1 MREGMRGMR
10 TAVALA
16 AAAIAAL
23 AAGAQARAE
32 APAALDRQAVGE
44 IVREYLLENPEV
56 IEEAMRALRA
66 KREAA
71 RQQVVRNV
79 IANNRDAIFSHP
91 MTPVSGDRQGD
102 VTLVEFFDYRCGYCK
117 RALAPM
123 KALLAGDARLRV
135 VWKEFPIL
143 GPVSRFAARA
153 AMAAARQD
161 RYLDF
166 HLALMGAPEKLT
178 EASVMGIAERLGID
192 VERLRR
198 DMEDP
203 AIGAYLDETNRLA
216 RDLGITGTPAF
227 VIGETVVPGAVGL
240 ARLKALIADVR
251 AGG

>member
-1 MREGMRGMR
+1 MPEAMRRLRIG
-10 TAVALA
+10 VALA
-16 AAAIAAL
+16 VAVVAMT
-23 AAGAQARAE
+23 AGTEGRAE
-32 APAALDRQAVGE
+32 APAPLDRQAIGE
-44 IVREYLLENPEV
+44 IVREYLIENPEV

-66 KREAA
+66 KRDAA
-71 RQQVVRNV
+71 RQQVVQRV
-79 IANNRDAIFSHP
+79 IERNRDALFSHP
-91 MTPVSGDRQGD
+91 MTPVSGDAAGD
-102 VTLVEFFDYRCGYCK
+102 VTLVEFFDYQCGYCK

-123 KALLAGDARLRV
+123 KELLAGDARLRV

-153 AMAAARQD
+153 AMAAARQG

-166 HLALMGAPEKLT
+166 HLAAMGAPGKLT
-178 EASVMGIAERLGID
+178 ESSVMGIAERLGID
-192 VERLRR
+192 IGRLRR

-227 VIGETVVPGAVGL
+227 VIGDTLVPGAVGI
-240 ARLKALIADVR
+240 ARLRQLIADVR